1 MMVPLVATTSAAGIT
16 FMTATEVST
25 WHHLYP
31 TVSAAGPAWPD
42 SPDLPHTPE
51 PDMTFYAPM
60 IAAGTASTGMR
71 VGPVPSET
79 WKGSE
84 RYGHYGPIFVG

>member
-16 FMTATEVST
+16 FMTTAEVSK

-31 TVSAAGPAWPD
+31 DMSATGPAWPD

-51 PDMTFYAPM
+51 PDMTFYSPL
-60 IAAGTASTGMR
+60 IAAGTASTFTLDSF
-71 VGPVPSET
+71 GPAEHLRGLAARKRPLS
-79 WKGSE
+79 
-84 RYGHYGPIFVG
+84 